1 MNHGRRTLTGIK
13 GPGATAFAMA
23 RALLLPLMLPLLLGA
38 CSAGEGEG
46 AVDAPEN
53 RRAAVEPASAADA
66 IARLPEFSTLR
77 QAVTLTGRCQLIGRG
92 ATVTLLAPRDTAF
105 ARLGAEGKAALLA
118 EPARARLARIVDLHI
133 IPRALRAE
141 ELQQLIR
148 DGGGSTMIASR
159 AGPLTFTSDG
169 ATMIVTAPDGSRA
182 TIGLAETSASG
193 STLYV
198 LDRVLGTSSGE

>member
-1 MNHGRRTLTGIK
+1 MNHGPRTLTGIK
-13 GPGATAFAMA
+13 GGAL
-23 RALLLPLMLPLLLGA
+23 ALALLLGA
-38 CSAGEGEG
+38 CAAEEG
-46 AVDAPEN
+46 AGDAEAAGQ

-66 IARLPEFSTLR
+66 IARLPEYSTLR
-77 QAVTLTGRCQLIGRG
+77 QAVTLTGRGQLIGRG

-105 ARLGAEGKAALLA
+105 VQLGAEGQAALLA

-133 IPRALRAE
+133 IPRAIRAE

-148 DGGGSTMIASR
+148 DGGGSTQIASR
-159 AGPLTFTSDG
+159 AGPLTFSGDG
-169 ATMIVTAPDGSRA
+169 TTMVVTAPDGSRA

-193 STLYV
+193 STVYV